1 MFGLLK
7 KTVFTRLGWIGIV
20 GRRSRVVYVT
30 MGHRHE
36 TSAWRR
42 LHSARFAADPARAAD
57 THDAAD
63 WLDVLADRL
72 EAYAAGQL
80 DDFRDVKIDLD
91 RHTRFQRQVL
101 RACRRIDYGHT
112 ASYTDLATRCGSP
125 GAARAVGN
133 VMANN
138 RLPLIIPC
146 HRVVGSAGRLG
157 GFSAPGGLAT
167 KRRLLE
173 LESAHVLC

>member
-1 MFGLLK
+1 VFGLLK
-7 KTVFTRLGWIGIV
+7 KAVFTRLGWIGIA
-20 GRRSRVVYVT
+20 GHRSRVVYVT
-30 MGHRHE
+30 MGHRRE
-36 TSAWRR
+36 SSAWRR
-42 LHSARFAADPARAAD
+42 LHSARYDADPARAAG

-72 EAYAAGQL
+72 EAYAAGQP

-91 RHTRFQRQVL
+91 RHTSFQRQVL
-101 RACRRIDYGHT
+101 RACRRIGYGQT
-112 ASYTDLATRCGSP
+112 ASYADLAARCGSP

-138 RLPLIIPC
+138 RLPLIVPC

-173 LESAHVLC
+173 LESTHVLC

>member
-1 MFGLLK
+1 LLK
-7 KTVFTRLGWIGIV
+7 KTVFTRLGWIGIA

-30 MGHRHE
+30 MGHRRE
-36 TSAWRR
+36 SSAWHR
-42 LHSARFAADPARAAD
+42 LHRAGFATDADSAAVIQV
-57 THDAAD
+57 TAD
-63 WLDVLADRL
+63 WLDVLAARL
-72 EAYAAGQL
+72 EAYAEGQP
-80 DDFRDVKIDLD
+80 DDFRDVKINLD

-101 RACRRIDYGHT
+101 RTCRRIGYGHR
-112 ASYTDLATRCGSP
+112 ASYADLAARCGSP

-138 RLPLIIPC
+138 RLPLIVPC

-173 LESAHVLC
+173 LESTHVLC